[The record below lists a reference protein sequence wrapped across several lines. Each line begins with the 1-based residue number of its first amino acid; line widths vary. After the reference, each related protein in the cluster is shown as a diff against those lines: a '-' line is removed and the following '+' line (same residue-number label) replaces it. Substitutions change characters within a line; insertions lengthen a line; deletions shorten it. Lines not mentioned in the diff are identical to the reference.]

1 MIYYYIVLYL
11 HFILT
16 LFMLFGWMFTNNVNI
31 LQLELFLLILGIVL
45 YIKLGGCFI
54 TKLEKKLSGGSDYTV
69 IDPLLKL
76 LGVEKIRNNNRSC
89 LTFFLFIIATVCTI
103 YKLKKLIFLNN
114 NLNYIKE

>member
-16 LFMLFGWMFTNNVNI
+16 LFMLFGWIFINNKII
-31 LQLELFLLILGIVL
+31 LKIELLTLIIGIIL
-45 YIKLGGCFI
+45 YILLGGCFI
-54 TKLEKKLSGGSDYTV
+54 TRLEKKLSGGSDYTV

-89 LTFFLFIIATVCTI
+89 LTFSLFAIATVCI
-103 YKLKKLIFLNN
+103 LVKLKNDF
-114 NLNYIKE
+114 